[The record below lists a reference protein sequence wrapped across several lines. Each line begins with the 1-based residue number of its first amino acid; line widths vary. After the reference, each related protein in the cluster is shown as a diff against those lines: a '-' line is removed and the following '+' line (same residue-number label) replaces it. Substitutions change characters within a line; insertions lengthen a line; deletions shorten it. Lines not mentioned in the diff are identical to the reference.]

1 MKGLV
6 CNLDGLGV
14 NKENNK
20 SKHLG
25 NSYSLESVT
34 APIASHVLTHLI
46 LTNCVLG
53 TVLSSLDFFFF
64 FFFFSIH
71 LALLGHVES
80 SSLTRD

>member
-6 CNLDGLGV
+6 CNLDGLGI
-14 NKENNK
+14 NKDNNK

-25 NSYSLESVT
+25 NGYSLVTGT

-53 TVLSSLDFFFF
+53 TVLSSLDFFFLVF
-64 FFFFSIH
+64 IY
-71 LALLGHVES
+71 LALL
-80 SSLTRD
+80 SLSLSM

>member
-53 TVLSSLDFFFF
+53 TVLSSLV
-64 FFFFSIH
+64 FFFFSIY
-71 LALLGHVES
+71 LALLSHVEP